1 MYSINYYDCT
11 RNIKACQY
19 GHSKKDL
26 QQTVGPYILVRLEG
40 LEPSRAYAHHPL
52 KMACLPFHH
61 NRMEY
66 KWCLRTESNCRH
78 TDFQSVALP
87 TELPRHVF
95 FVKKNG
101 DPDQI

>member
-52 KMACLPFHH
+52 KMAWHLTHI
-61 NRMEY
+61 Y
-66 KWCLRTESNCRH
+66 KIKEFSINQILHYIYNYI
-78 TDFQSVALP
+78 FQYIL
-87 TELPRHVF
+87 
-95 FVKKNG
+95 
-101 DPDQI
+101 I

>member
-52 KMACLPFHH
+52 KMAWHLKHI
-61 NRMEY
+61 Y
-66 KWCLRTESNCRH
+66 KTNKCGSYL
-78 TDFQSVALP
+78 LY
-87 TELPRHVF
+87 
-95 FVKKNG
+95 
-101 DPDQI
+101 